1 MEVIPVID
9 LMGGAV
15 VRARLG
21 MRSTYAPIVT
31 PLART
36 SKPADVVAGF
46 LGVYPFRT
54 IYIAD
59 LDAILR
65 KGNHADA
72 IDGSSTA
79 NPGVTFWVDAGCRT
93 TREARTWLGRHE
105 RAHLVLGAESLES
118 LDPLTHLRED
128 PRVLLSLDFENE
140 RFLGPEALLEA
151 PELWPRRIIAMTL
164 ARVGSDAGPD
174 LDRLA
179 AVRRLAPE
187 AHIYAAGGVRN
198 ASDLR
203 ALMGTGMN
211 GVLVA
216 SALHDGR
223 LTVADIAACGERGHA
238 TRDKKGARAPQSY
251 TAE

>member
-1 MEVIPVID
+1 MEIVPVID
-9 LMGGAV
+9 LIGGAV

-21 MRSTYAPIVT
+21 MRSTYAPIIT
-31 PLART
+31 PLSRT

-46 LGVYPFRT
+46 LALYPFET
-54 IYIAD
+54 IYVAD

-65 KGNHADA
+65 RGNHDTT
-72 IDGSSTA
+72 IDQLNVA
-79 NPGVTFWVDAGCRT
+79 FPGVTLWVDVGART
-93 TREARTWLGRHE
+93 TQEGRAWLGRHE

-118 LDPLTHLRED
+118 LDPLKQLRED
-128 PRVLLSLDFENE
+128 PRVLLSLDYDKE

-151 PELWPRRIIAMTL
+151 PELWPRRIIVMTL
-164 ARVGSDAGPD
+164 ARVGSAAGPD

-179 AVRRLAPE
+179 AIRRLAPE
-187 AHIYAAGGVRN
+187 AQISAAGGVRN

-203 ALMGTGMN
+203 DLEGAGAS

-223 LTVADIAACGERGHA
+223 LTAKEIAA
-238 TRDKKGARAPQSY
+238 
-251 TAE
+251 AEASPHRPE

>member
-1 MEVIPVID
+1 MEIIPVID
-9 LMGGAV
+9 LMGGVV

-46 LGVYPFRT
+46 LALYPFRK
-54 IYIAD
+54 IYVAD

-65 KGNHADA
+65 RGTHDDM
-72 IDGSSTA
+72 IDGLSVGF
-79 NPGVTFWVDAGCRT
+79 PGVTFWVDVGART
-93 TREARTWLGRHE
+93 TREARAWCGRHE

-118 LDPLTHLRED
+118 LDPLKQLGED
-128 PRVLLSLDFENE
+128 PRILLSLDFDKE

-151 PELWPRRIIAMTL
+151 PELWPRRIIVMTL
-164 ARVGSDAGPD
+164 ARIGSAAGPD

-179 AVRRLAPE
+179 LVRCLAPDAE
-187 AHIYAAGGVRN
+187 IYAAGGVRN

-203 ALMGTGMN
+203 DLLGAGAS
-211 GVLVA
+211 GVLAA

-223 LTVADIAACGERGHA
+223 LTAKDIAAADRSGSSVSRSDGIV
-238 TRDKKGARAPQSY
+238 
-251 TAE
+251 